1 MDKQDTK
8 FSSIDNDTLF
18 VELQGL
24 VNWFASRNT
33 NPNNVMMSFDD
44 IKQELEIELVKGI
57 RYYKDKPI
65 GERKKLLKTMLDHR
79 IQELRFRYYKTHRAA
94 ENSRVSIDDIE
105 VSADEYATES
115 DSKAFI
121 DGLKSRL
128 SPTSREVLDA
138 ILVPNDIIA
147 NTLSLA
153 GLRNLKQSKHRTRK
167 PWYILRPWHVAEAL
181 GLDLDTCKLCF
192 KEIRMVYDN
201 DHRS

>member
-1 MDKQDTK
+1 MDKQDIK
-8 FSSIDNDTLF
+8 FSSIDDKLF
-18 VELQGL
+18 EDLQGL

-57 RYYKDKPI
+57 RYYQDKPI

-79 IQELRFRYYKTHRAA
+79 VQELRYRYYKTHRAA
-94 ENSRVSIDDIE
+94 ENGRVCIDDIE
-105 VSADEYATES
+105 VSADEYATEY

-121 DGLKSRL
+121 EDLKSRL

-138 ILVPNDIIA
+138 MLVPNDIIG

-153 GLRNLKQSKHRTRK
+153 ALRNSKQRKHRARN
-167 PWYILRPWHVAEAL
+167 PWYIIRPWHVAEAL
-181 GLDLDTCKLCF
+181 GLDLKTCKLCF
-192 KEIRMVYDN
+192 KEIRTVYNDN
-201 DHRS
+201 RS